1 MYHSRFLNIIL
12 NFEAIIA
19 IYISLS
25 LNYMKKKLLGNE
37 NNKILKHYHFTK
49 KSKLKLKLVL
59 KDYTEGVRL
68 KLISK

>member
-1 MYHSRFLNIIL
+1 
-12 NFEAIIA
+12 
-19 IYISLS
+19 
-25 LNYMKKKLLGNE
+25 MKKKLLGNE